1 MARAELILAVDQG
14 TSGSKAILVGGA
26 GEVVARGSHPIGR
39 THPAPGWV
47 EQSADE
53 VWTSVVAAVD
63 TCLAGRDPYAIA
75 AIGLSN
81 QRESLLLWDR
91 ATGEAVSPVLSWQD
105 QRTAARCAQLTA
117 EGYAGLVRDRSGLPL
132 DPMFSAAK
140 GEWLLDHADPD
151 RKRARN
157 GELCLGT
164 IDSWLL
170 SRLGGE
176 HLMEMGNAARTQL
189 FNIRAQGWDAD
200 LLELFGIPEQLL
212 PRVVPSTG
220 PFPAAAGLA
229 PLPDGVP
236 ITAVLADS
244 HAALFAH
251 GRAGTGHVKATYGT
265 GSSVMG
271 LCASDVDVGAGLCLT
286 VAWATDSVSYAVEGN
301 IRSSGSTLG
310 WLADLVGRTPGELTA
325 LAATASSDGIHLVPA
340 FTGLGAPWWD
350 ADAKATLTGM
360 TFGSTVAH
368 LARAALESV
377 AFQVEDVVAAVDAAA
392 GRVDTLL
399 ADGGASENADL
410 MQLQADLSGRTVR
423 RSLVPDLSAL
433 GAAFLAGQAIGR
445 WTTDELT
452 AIERPGE
459 DFGPRTTPDDR
470 RSRITAWHAA
480 VAASRTPTGGID
492 HAR

>member
-1 MARAELILAVDQG
+1 MARDELILAVDQG
-14 TSGSKAILVGGA
+14 TSGSKAILVDGKGA
-26 GEVVARGSHPIGR
+26 VLARGSCPIGR

-53 VWTSVVAAVD
+53 VWASVVAAVD

-75 AIGLSN
+75 AVGLSN

-117 EGYAGLVRDRSGLPL
+117 RGYAGLVRERSGLPL
-132 DPMFSAAK
+132 DPMFSATK

-151 RKRARN
+151 RRRARN
-157 GELCLGT
+157 GELRLGT

-170 SRLGGE
+170 SRFGGE

-189 FNIRAQGWDAD
+189 FDIRARRWDPD
-200 LLELFGIPEQLL
+200 LLELFRIPAQIL

-220 PFPAAAGLA
+220 PFPAVAGLA

-236 ITAVLADS
+236 VAAVLADS

-251 GRAGTGHVKATYGT
+251 GTAGTGHVKATYGT

-271 LCASDVDVGAGLCLT
+271 LCASDIDVGPALCLT
-286 VAWATDSVSYAVEGN
+286 IAWATDTVHYAVEGN

-310 WLADLVGRTPGELTA
+310 WLADLVGRTPAELAA
-325 LAATASSDGIHLVPA
+325 LAATATSDGIHLVPA

-350 ADAKATLTGM
+350 AGARAALTGM
-360 TFGSTVAH
+360 TFGTTLAQ
-368 LARAALESV
+368 LARAACESV
-377 AFQVEDVVAAVDAAA
+377 AFQVEDVVAAVDAAT
-392 GRVDTLL
+392 GHVDTLL
-399 ADGGASENADL
+399 ADGGAAENAQL
-410 MQLQADLSGRTVR
+410 MQLQADISGRRVR
-423 RSLVPDLSAL
+423 RSGVTDLSAL

-445 WTTDELT
+445 WTTDEL
-452 AIERPGE
+452 AAVDRPGA
-459 DFGPRTTPDDR
+459 DFDPETTPDDR
-470 RSRITAWHAA
+470 HARITAWHAA
-480 VAASRTPTGGID
+480 VANTR
-492 HAR
+492 R